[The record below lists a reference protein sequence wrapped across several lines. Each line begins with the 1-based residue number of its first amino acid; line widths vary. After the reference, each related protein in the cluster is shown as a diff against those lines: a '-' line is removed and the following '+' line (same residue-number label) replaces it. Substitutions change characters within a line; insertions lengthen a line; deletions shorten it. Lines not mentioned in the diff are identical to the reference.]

1 MQRIIR
7 FNYLNKSELMN
18 DLTNLKKQAF
28 KIFLKENKS
37 PYFYIFIDNVE
48 ILGGLSLTSLLNL

>member
-1 MQRIIR
+1 
-7 FNYLNKSELMN
+7 MN